1 MKKIL
6 CFVYLSF
13 LSTLAVGCTRTSDD
27 KPANPPAGVVDVA
40 EVVKNNNQF
49 AFDLHAV
56 LAREPGNLF
65 YSPYSIASAF
75 GMVYAGARGVTADE
89 IAKTLHFPVDEK
101 RLHPMFASLRE
112 KIHAQQGKGCEIAN
126 ANGLWVQKGYS
137 LQPSFLQTA
146 KSSYDAEARE
156 VEFEADAASA
166 RQAVNDW
173 VSERTRGKI
182 KEILDPADLD
192 AKTRLVLANAIY
204 FKGDWVN
211 SFPPKG
217 TRKDRF
223 YRKPGDFVEVSMMGQ
238 LAMFPYLETDSYQ
251 AVKLP
256 YAGKHLSMC
265 IFLPGR
271 ADGLPEFTKTMTND
285 KLSELL
291 GKMARTEINVF
302 LPRFK
307 TRFRTDLKEPLK
319 NMGMRQAF
327 DSGKADFT
335 GISAR
340 SIQKLQIAKVIHEAV
355 VEVNE
360 TGTEAAGASVIEES
374 KSAPGMATPRVPPTF
389 RADRPFLFVIR
400 HDATG
405 IILFVGRVADPS
417 R

>member
-1 MKKIL
+1 L
-6 CFVYLSF
+6 
-13 LSTLAVGCTRTSDD
+13 RD
-27 KPANPPAGVVDVA
+27 K
-40 EVVKNNNQF
+40 
-49 AFDLHAV
+49 V
-56 LAREPGNLF
+56 LAQ
-65 YSPYSIASAF
+65 
-75 GMVYAGARGVTADE
+75 
-89 IAKTLHFPVDEK
+89 H
-101 RLHPMFASLRE
+101 
-112 KIHAQQGKGCEIAN
+112 GKEFTIDI
-126 ANGLWVQKGYS
+126 ANGLWVQKGYP

-146 KSSYDAEARE
+146 KSSYDADARE
-156 VEFEADAASA
+156 VDFEADTASA
-166 RQAVNDW
+166 RQAVNGW
-173 VSERTRGKI
+173 ISERTRGKI

-192 AKTRLVLANAIY
+192 ANTRLVLASAIY

-223 YRKPGDFVEVSMMGQ
+223 YRKPGDFVDVSMMGQ

-251 AVKLP
+251 AMQLP

-265 IFLPGR
+265 IFLPGS

-319 NMGMRQAF
+319 NMGMQQAF
-327 DSGKADFT
+327 NSGKADFT
-335 GISAR
+335 GISAK
-340 SIQKLQIAKVIHEAV
+340 SLQKLQIAKVIHEAV

-360 TGTEAAGASVIEES
+360 AGTEAAGATALEVAKSDA
-374 KSAPGMATPRVPPTF
+374 SAPAVRHPPTF

-405 IILFVGRVADPS
+405 SILFVGRVADPN